1 MRKFYVT
8 ALCALAAFFSYA
20 AAPSSYYD
28 KAENK
33 GGRDL
38 LTALYDIVGTHT
50 NVGYDGLWSLY
61 RTTDVR
67 PNGTIWDMYSTKEWR
82 YGSEQCG
89 NYDYVGDCYNREHS
103 MPKSWFDEGSPMKS
117 DAFHIYPTDGKVNNQ
132 RSNYPFGECA
142 NGTYLP
148 SHGGVRPLGRLGRST
163 FPGYSGTV
171 FEPDDEYKG
180 DFARSYFYMAAAYYS
195 RIGQWHS
202 DMLAGNNYPAF
213 RGWAV
218 NLLLKWHRQDPVS
231 EKETVRNDAVYA
243 RQHNRNPFIDHPE
256 MVEYIWGDRKEQHW
270 TSQGPAEPEFVLPA
284 EGSLV
289 DFGTVAAAVGGS
301 RSLTVRTTGMTAP
314 VGVTVAG
321 TGFSTSVASIPA
333 AQTNT
338 QSGYSLTVDFKAAA
352 GSYSGVL
359 TLSSGGVTRAVSLAA
374 VSMAGLPAGDAEHV
388 SDESFDAVWGYAG
401 DTSDGNYLLDVRQG
415 GEAIAGYPRRVPA
428 QAGRYTVEGLDP
440 LTTYVYTLSSDGMK
454 SREVSVTTA
463 APVPSIEFLFD
474 GSLYFSATP
483 GEPSEAAELLID
495 AQNIDSDITISVG
508 EPFELS
514 TDRSV
519 WTRRVPV
526 PAEQDRV
533 YLRLYSATAGTFS
546 ATLLA
551 TAGSYRTEGIEVRGD
566 ATAAVDFLE
575 DFEAQEDG
583 LDTYSPFTYHGTAAV
598 WNFSNAGIWRADGGA
613 SSAQSVRFGKES
625 DSYIAMAE
633 NRTGGV
639 GTVSF
644 EACYWSDS
652 EKNPVLSVDV
662 STDGGV
668 SWRSAGKVTVTS
680 ADYASYSVF
689 VGEALPARVRI
700 QQTSGKRLN
709 LDNLGVTRH
718 SSGVAAPDAARHSW
732 DAFARGGDLVV
743 NVDAEELEVGVYAL
757 DGSTVHSGVLG
768 RGEHVFGSLPAGMYI
783 VAATDFGRR
792 VILR

>member
-1 MRKFYVT
+1 MKMRKIFT
-8 ALCALAAFFSYA
+8 MGLAAVLAATAYA
-20 AAPSSYYD
+20 AEPSGYYD
-28 KAENK
+28 SCKGK
-33 GGRDL
+33 GGKSL
-38 LTALYDIVGTHT
+38 LTALHDKIGSHT
-50 NVGYDGLWSLY
+50 NVGYDGLWNVYKTSDVHADGSL
-61 RTTDVR
+61 
-67 PNGTIWDMYSTKEWR
+67 WDMYSTKNW
-82 YGSEQCG
+82 GKNFKKCG
-89 NYDYVGDCYNREHS
+89 NYSGVGSCVNREHS
-103 MPKSWFDEGSPMKS
+103 LPKSWWGGGSQTQYS
-117 DAFHIYPTDGKVNNQ
+117 DAYHLYPTDGQVNGQ

-142 NGTYLP
+142 NGTTLK
-148 SHGGVRPLGRLGRST
+148 GNGCVGLGRLGTST

-180 DFARSYFYMAAAYYS
+180 DFARTYFYMAACYNDKIS
-195 RIGQWHS
+195 SWTSGEGGKV
-202 DMLAGNNYPAF
+202 MAGNNYPVF
-213 RGWAV
+213 KTWV
-218 NLLLKWHRQDPVS
+218 VELLMKWHRQDPVS
-231 EKETVRNDAVYA
+231 EKEMVRNDAVYA

-256 MVEYIWGDRKEQHW
+256 MVEYIWGDRKEQRW

-314 VGVTVAG
+314 VEVTVAG

-352 GSYSGVL
+352 GSYGGVL

-474 GSLYFSATP
+474 GNLYFSATP

-519 WTRRVPV
+519 WTRRVTV

-551 TAGSYRTEGIEVRGD
+551 TAGSYRTEGVEVRGD

-583 LDTYSPFTYHGTAAV
+583 MDTYSPFTYHGTAAV

-613 SSAQSVRFGKES
+613 SSAQSVRFGKDS

-718 SSGVAAPDAARHSW
+718 SSGVDAPDAARHSW

-768 RGEHVFGSLPAGMYI
+768 RGEHVFLSLI
-783 VAATDFGRR
+783 H
-792 VILR
+792 I